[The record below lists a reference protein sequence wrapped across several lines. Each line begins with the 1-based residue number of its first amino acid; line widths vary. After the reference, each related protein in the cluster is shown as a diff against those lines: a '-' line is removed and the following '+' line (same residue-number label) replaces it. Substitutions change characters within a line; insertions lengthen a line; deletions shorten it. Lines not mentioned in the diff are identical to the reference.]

1 MQVAFGIVAAKE
13 IHHDPRG
20 KMMGKGIKLFYL
32 FNFFYGNNPHILR
45 YVNKKQLDACMIDLI
60 AFQ

>member
-20 KMMGKGIKLFYL
+20 KMMGKGIKLFHL
-32 FNFFYGNNPHILR
+32 FNFFMEIT
-45 YVNKKQLDACMIDLI
+45 LI
-60 AFQ
+60 SFDM